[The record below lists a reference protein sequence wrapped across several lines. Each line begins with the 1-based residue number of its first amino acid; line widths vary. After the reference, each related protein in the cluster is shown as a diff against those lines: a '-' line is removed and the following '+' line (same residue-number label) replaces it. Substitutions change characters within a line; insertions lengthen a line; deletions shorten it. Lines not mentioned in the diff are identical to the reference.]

1 MIYPTLK
8 FGGKSILISQLKSL
22 LLSIDRIKDKTNK
35 YEISQSLLDYDVYH
49 NTGFGSG

>member
-8 FGGKSILISQLKSL
+8 IGCKSIPISQLKSL
-22 LLSIDRIKDKTNK
+22 FLNIDRIKDKTNK

-49 NTGFGSG
+49 NTGIGSG